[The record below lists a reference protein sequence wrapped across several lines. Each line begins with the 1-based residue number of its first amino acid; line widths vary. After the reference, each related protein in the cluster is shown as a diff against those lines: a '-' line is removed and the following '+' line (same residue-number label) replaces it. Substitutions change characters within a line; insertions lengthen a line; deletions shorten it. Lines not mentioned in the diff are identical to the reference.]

1 MILNVLFMV
10 NFRVLR
16 ISSKSCYVGD
26 EASLWFSTLLN
37 KPGCKMYQIHEPRDS
52 TKDTKW
58 GNLASPGDKVGSEI
72 VHFCSGLSNCEIQVS
87 TWFLDTSVERVC
99 GKQATWKISGRLLYY
114 WFKWSIPC
122 ETQEMV
128 STKWQLSWLM
138 VKILTINFLPFK
150 RKQNCGIIFFN
161 CWLKFFN
168 FYT

>member
-72 VHFCSGLSNCEIQVS
+72 VHFCSGLSNCEIQVPE
-87 TWFLDTSVERVC
+87 LD
-99 GKQATWKISGRLLYY
+99 
-114 WFKWSIPC
+114 F
-122 ETQEMV
+122 
-128 STKWQLSWLM
+128 
-138 VKILTINFLPFK
+138 
-150 RKQNCGIIFFN
+150 
-161 CWLKFFN
+161 
-168 FYT
+168 

>member
-1 MILNVLFMV
+1 MILNALFMA

-72 VHFCSGLSNCEIQVS
+72 VHFCSGLSNCEIQVP

-99 GKQATWKISGRLLYY
+99 GKQANKLPERLQVDCYIVGSNGL
-114 WFKWSIPC
+114 FLVKHRRWS
-122 ETQEMV
+122 QQGD
-128 STKWQLSWLM
+128 SFHGL
-138 VKILTINFLPFK
+138 
-150 RKQNCGIIFFN
+150 
-161 CWLKFFN
+161 WLKFWPLTFSLLKEN
-168 FYT
+168 KIVV

>member
-1 MILNVLFMV
+1 MILNALFMA

-72 VHFCSGLSNCEIQVS
+72 VHFCSGLSNCEIQVP
-87 TWFLDTSVERVC
+87 TWFLGYRYFSWKGMWQT
-99 GKQATWKISGRLLYY
+99 GKQATWKTSGRLLYC

-122 ETQEMV
+122 ETQEKV
-128 STKWQLSWLM
+128 STRW
-138 VKILTINFLPFK
+138 
-150 RKQNCGIIFFN
+150 
-161 CWLKFFN
+161 
-168 FYT
+168 